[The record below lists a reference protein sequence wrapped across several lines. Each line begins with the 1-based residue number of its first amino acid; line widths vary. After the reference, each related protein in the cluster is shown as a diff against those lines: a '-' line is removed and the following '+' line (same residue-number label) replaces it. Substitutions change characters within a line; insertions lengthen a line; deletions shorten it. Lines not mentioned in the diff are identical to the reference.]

1 MVTRRPSSSQFK
13 RTSRQVRQATIKSQL
28 PSEPSPL
35 SSRKGFSNTRR
46 ARTAQRG
53 EIHQVL
59 PHTSTRESR
68 REYENRIGQRDYLKR
83 SVAAGRRRK
92 AVVGVALAAVVLVVA
107 CVAACFVYI
116 GNIDSRLVISDGGA
130 LSDALAPAE
139 DAQGTAE
146 YTVLAASFDDS
157 GAIEMVALVRTDTA
171 SGQATVVAIPGA
183 VMLSDGSQTLS
194 DAYAQGGDAA
204 LVQAVEGLAGIQA
217 VHYARTDAT
226 GLEGLVDALGG
237 VNVTLDSDV
246 SDPDAGDI
254 TLPAG
259 AQTIDGQQ
267 ALFLCRANDYDQ
279 PDDGRA
285 AHMAQV
291 AAGLLSKASM
301 LDGIGYYLDMDRIA
315 DCLNTDM
322 DVRALGS
329 FVKSLRG
336 LELGSIMSGA
346 MPVQSYTSNGV
357 RTMTVE
363 QDAWTAMM
371 ERVKQGQTP
380 KESVED
386 VVASVDADSFTITVN
401 NGGGIEGAAAQAASM
416 LEGDGFKVESVG
428 NANMQ
433 VYDETLVVYKDEKL
447 EQQAGAVVALL
458 GHGRAVWDSI
468 HYTFDTDIL
477 VVIGSDW
484 ESDGEDAGASDGAND
499 AGGESGGAGDAG
511 AVAGDAADAS
521 GGDSV
526 SVDDGAAGSADGA
539 L

>member
-146 YTVLAASFDDS
+146 YTVLAASFDDP

-291 AAGLLSKASM
+291 AAGLLSKGSM
-301 LDGIGYYLDMDRIA
+301 LDGIGYYLDMDKIA

-371 ERVKQGQTP
+371 GRVKQGQTP

-433 VYDETLVVYKDEKL
+433 VYDETLVIYKDEKL
-447 EQQAGAVVALL
+447 EQQASAVVALL

-484 ESDGEDAGASDGAND
+484 ESDGEDAGSSDGAND
-499 AGGESGGAGDAG
+499 AGGESGGAGDTGAAAG
-511 AVAGDAADAS
+511 GAADAT

>member
-146 YTVLAASFDDS
+146 YTVLAASFDDP

-194 DAYAQGGDAA
+194 DVYAQGGDAA

-246 SDPDAGDI
+246 SDPDAGGI

-499 AGGESGGAGDAG
+499 AGGESGGAGDTDAAAG
-511 AVAGDAADAS
+511 GAADATGS
-521 GGDSV
+521 DSA

>member
-146 YTVLAASFDDS
+146 YTVLAASFDDP

-194 DAYAQGGDAA
+194 DVYAQGGDAA

-246 SDPDAGDI
+246 SDPDAGGI

>member
-146 YTVLAASFDDS
+146 YTVLAASFDDP

-279 PDDGRA
+279 PDNGRA

>member
-146 YTVLAASFDDS
+146 YTVLAASFDDP

-194 DAYAQGGDAA
+194 DVYAQGGDAA

-246 SDPDAGDI
+246 SDPDAGGI

-279 PDDGRA
+279 PDNGRA

>member
-130 LSDALAPAE
+130 LSDALAPVE

-146 YTVLAASFDDS
+146 YTVLAASFDDP

-194 DAYAQGGDAA
+194 DVYAQGGDAA

>member
-130 LSDALAPAE
+130 LSDALAPVE

-146 YTVLAASFDDS
+146 YTVLAASFDDP

-194 DAYAQGGDAA
+194 DVYAQGGDAA

-279 PDDGRA
+279 PDNGRA

>member
-130 LSDALAPAE
+130 LSDALAPVE

-146 YTVLAASFDDS
+146 YTVLAASFDDP

-279 PDDGRA
+279 PDNGRA